1 MSCSGWSTGSADFL
15 ALLEAL
21 KAAVSVVATAV
32 ALIAATAVAEKS
44 VGRYSGL
51 REDSELHTTV
61 HLP

>member
-51 REDSELHTTV
+51 R
-61 HLP
+61 